1 MDIDHTTAEQEPN
14 TAKKAEMEA
23 VQRINKRVAVYEKDA
38 KKAKRDEKIVQKNLF
53 SYIERFGK
61 RFVKGLLDSIKFLY
75 NAMTDPRTPFE
86 VKTMAIAALVYLIS
100 PIDVIPDLIPGIGF
114 ADDAA
119 AIAAAVAS
127 ISVIL
132 IRHGIHLAGQKGQD

>member
-1 MDIDHTTAEQEPN
+1 MDIDQNTTKQETN
-14 TAKKAEMEA
+14 TANKAELEA
-23 VQRINKRVAVYEKDA
+23 VQRINKRAAIYEKDA

-61 RFVKGLLDSIKFLY
+61 RFVKGLVDSIKFLY
-75 NAMTDPRTPFE
+75 DAMIDPRAPLE

-100 PIDVIPDLIPGIGF
+100 PLDVIPDLIPGIGF

-119 AIAAAVAS
+119 AVAAAVAS
-127 ISVIL
+127 ISVI
-132 IRHGIHLAGQKGQD
+132 